1 MKIPSV
7 KNTFQAVVSRGKEA
21 LPELPKVNVA
31 EIADRFS
38 PPSVTE
44 VAAKRLGG
52 LPEITLP
59 DAQDVKDVFGD
70 VREASG
76 EAVSGARE
84 RMSSLVDGVG
94 DLFGGAKDRLGDFME
109 GLGPQLSELK
119 DRAITVA
126 LDEAFRLLD
135 ALPGEIDQNALNR
148 IMDLGGVKAPER
160 PLTAEERA
168 ILEPIFGEGLNYDDI
183 RVRVGDIGIFNQDD
197 RPLVIGNTILVPEG
211 RLKNGEIRKDDL
223 VHEALHNWQF
233 QQGGIEYIKLS
244 VQDQLTGGSS
254 AYDISGALENR
265 TPWNE
270 LRTEQQAV
278 IIETAFEKH
287 YFDREGARVIID
299 GVDHTAYFE
308 ECIEAMRTGQGAPGG
323 EGANHG

>member
-7 KNTFQAVVSRGKEA
+7 KNSFQAVVSRGKEA
-21 LPELPKVNVA
+21 LPDIPKVNVA

-38 PPSVTE
+38 PPSMTE
-44 VAAKRLGG
+44 VAARRLGG
-52 LPEITLP
+52 LPSITFP

-70 VREASG
+70 VREAGG

-84 RMSSLVDGVG
+84 RMSNLLGGVG
-94 DLFGGAKDRLGDFME
+94 DFIDDAKDRIEGFVD
-109 GLGPQLSELK
+109 GLGPQLSEIK
-119 DRAITVA
+119 DKAITVA
-126 LDEAFRLLD
+126 LDEAFKLLE
-135 ALPGEIDQNALNR
+135 ALPGEIDQSSLNR

-160 PLTAEERA
+160 ELTAEERA
-168 ILEPIFGEGLNYDDI
+168 ILEPIFGEGLDYDAI

-197 RPLVIGNTILVPEG
+197 RPLVIGNSILVPEG
-211 RLKNGEIRKDDL
+211 RLKNGEIRRDDL

-233 QQGGIEYIKLS
+233 QRGGIEYIKQS
-244 VQDQLTGGSS
+244 VQDQLTGGPS
-254 AYDISGALENR
+254 AYDISEALTNR

-287 YFDREGARVIID
+287 YFDREGARVIVD

-308 ECIEAMRTGQGAPGG
+308 ECIAAMRTGQGAPGG

>member
-1 MKIPSV
+1 
-7 KNTFQAVVSRGKEA
+7 
-21 LPELPKVNVA
+21 
-31 EIADRFS
+31 
-38 PPSVTE
+38 
-44 VAAKRLGG
+44 
-52 LPEITLP
+52 
-59 DAQDVKDVFGD
+59 
-70 VREASG
+70 
-76 EAVSGARE
+76 
-84 RMSSLVDGVG
+84 
-94 DLFGGAKDRLGDFME
+94 
-109 GLGPQLSELK
+109 
-119 DRAITVA
+119 TVA

-135 ALPGEIDQNALNR
+135 ALPGEIDQGALNR

-160 PLTAEERA
+160 PLSAEERA

-183 RVRVGDIGIFNQDD
+183 RVRIGDIGIFTQDD

-211 RLKNGEIRKDDL
+211 RLKDGEIRRDDL

-278 IIETAFEKH
+278 I
-287 YFDREGARVIID
+287 
-299 GVDHTAYFE
+299 
-308 ECIEAMRTGQGAPGG
+308 
-323 EGANHG
+323 